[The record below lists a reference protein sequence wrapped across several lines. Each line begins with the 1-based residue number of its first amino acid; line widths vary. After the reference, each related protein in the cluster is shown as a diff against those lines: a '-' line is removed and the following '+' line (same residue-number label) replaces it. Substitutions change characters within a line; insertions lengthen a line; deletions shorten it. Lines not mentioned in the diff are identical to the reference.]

1 MTSPRW
7 PIDVGSSRWI
17 ATLGAL
23 TGLIALA
30 IDMNL
35 PAQPTIAA
43 SLGVSADTAQL
54 NLSLFMVGFAIAQLL
69 IGYLA
74 DAWGR
79 RKVLLAG
86 LVVFAASAFACAF
99 APNIETLIV
108 CRVLQG
114 IGGSAAPVIARAMIR
129 DTQPATQAARLLSVM
144 LAALAIAPMIAPT
157 IGGLVM
163 AAFGWRAIFAT
174 LALVGI
180 VLLAI
185 VHGNLGETLPP
196 ERRVVA
202 SPAGLVRNFR
212 VFFATPGTR
221 LPLAIGCTSFA
232 GQFAYVADSP
242 FVLMEGYGVSEQ
254 AFGLYFAATA
264 VALMAGSLL
273 GARMIRAG
281 RSPGAMIVTGTTIL
295 VVAGALVTVGTRVP
309 SLGIAGFLVPMVIF
323 FFGTGISGPSAT
335 ALALEPVPQIA
346 GTASAAVGFLTMTA
360 GAISGY
366 LTTKI
371 GGSDPRIFALVAAVM
386 GAFAAA
392 CAYIAAAARH
402 RRKAC

>member
-7 PIDVGSSRWI
+7 PIDVGSPRWI

-79 RKVLLAG
+79 RKVLIAG
-86 LVVFAASAFACAF
+86 LVVFAASAIACAF
-99 APNIETLIV
+99 APNIETLIA

-174 LALVGI
+174 LALVGV
-180 VLLAI
+180 VLLVI

-212 VFFATPGTR
+212 LFFSTPGTR

-264 VALMAGSLL
+264 VALMFGSLL

-402 RRKAC
+402 RRKVC